1 MKFTPSKKKY
11 LKANG
16 FRFVQRYF
24 SKVMIHRLRACENFL
39 KYKTASISYIKQR
52 NNRTS
57 FLRIS
62 DEISNRKKL
71 DTKNL
76 NDN

>member
-1 MKFTPSKKKY
+1 
-11 LKANG
+11 
-16 FRFVQRYF
+16 
-24 SKVMIHRLRACENFL
+24 MIHRLRACENFL
-39 KYKTASISYIKQR
+39 NYKTASISYIKQR

-62 DEISNRKKL
+62 KISNRKKL

-76 NDN
+76 NDNWKYWGTTFTNKVR

>member
-1 MKFTPSKKKY
+1 MKFAPTKKKY

-16 FRFVQRYF
+16 FCFVQRYF

-39 KYKTASISYIKQR
+39 NYKTASISYIKQR

-62 DEISNRKKL
+62 KISNRKKL

-76 NDN
+76 NDD

>member
-1 MKFTPSKKKY
+1 
-11 LKANG
+11 
-16 FRFVQRYF
+16 
-24 SKVMIHRLRACENFL
+24 MIHRLRACENFL

-62 DEISNRKKL
+62 EISNRKKL

-76 NDN
+76 NDNWKYWGTTFTNKVRSQALT

>member
-1 MKFTPSKKKY
+1 MKFAPTKKKY

-16 FRFVQRYF
+16 FCFVQRYF

-39 KYKTASISYIKQR
+39 KYKAASISYIKQR

-57 FLRIS
+57 FLRVS
-62 DEISNRKKL
+62 EISNRKKL